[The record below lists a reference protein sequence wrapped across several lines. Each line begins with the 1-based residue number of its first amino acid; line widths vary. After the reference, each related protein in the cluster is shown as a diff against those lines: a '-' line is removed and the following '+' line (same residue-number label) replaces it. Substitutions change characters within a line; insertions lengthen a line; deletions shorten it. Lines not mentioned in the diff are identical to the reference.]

1 MHLCLGKFR
10 YRVRMTGE
18 RLVLNHQPVLA
29 VCDHQSREV
38 LVDDHISDAL
48 LAEVLGDALTRICR
62 YHGLRKAEFQPPRE
76 AIALRAGSLL
86 LDPD

>member
-1 MHLCLGKFR
+1 
-10 YRVRMTGE
+10 MTGE

-38 LVDDHISDAL
+38 LVDSHICDAM

-62 YHGLRKAEFQPPRE
+62 YHALSKADFAPLRE
-76 AIALRAGSLL
+76 AVILRAGDLL
-86 LDPD
+86 LEPE